1 MTAKPKLPGWVVME
15 RALDWDMEALRGFS
29 DEEILARAIE
39 RFEEDGEHRVT
50 RNIRRRMQRDI
61 AAWRRTNP

>member
-1 MTAKPKLPGWVVME
+1 MRAKPKTPGWVVMG

-39 RFEEDGEHRVT
+39 RFEEDGEYRVT
-50 RNIRRRMQRDI
+50 RNIRRRIRRDI
-61 AAWRRTNP
+61 AAWRRTNS